1 MINSIKMQHKHLL
14 IFSQFKQ
21 KRIQNL
27 FEGNQHKLKGMEI
40 KNLMFVLLNSQYQLS
55 RVQQMRED
63 MQEL

>member
-1 MINSIKMQHKHLL
+1 MINQVE
-14 IFSQFKQ
+14 Q

>member
-1 MINSIKMQHKHLL
+1 MINQVE
-14 IFSQFKQ
+14 Q

-40 KNLMFVLLNSQYQLS
+40 KNLTIVLLSNQYQLS